1 MKRYIRS
8 SIEQSNNI
16 NDAYIV
22 SDEIY
27 KAISG
32 DQSAIQSL
40 KKQGYKVRKLVNP
53 LQPAEVGTFEIVDPT
68 TGKTYN
74 YDNSVSYYSKTRV
87 TSSTRF
93 KRTSRYNEFDN
104 GIVSSTNVPEAQNSD
119 DALWDVIDDEEFE
132 FRGVQDVGYDND
144 GNIMVI
150 FNHAI
155 SEDMVDLLAEELLTA
170 FRQYGYPVH
179 DWNTNGSNVFILS
192 RGDVLG
198 STEVLNSRYSPD
210 LLNDLVNYYRSFD
223 TMPSE
228 EIWDEIVAK
237 YNNED
242 LANDVL
248 ESLDD
253 YEEDLDYER

>member
-1 MKRYIRS
+1 MKRYIKS
-8 SIEQSNNI
+8 SI
-16 NDAYIV
+16 D
-22 SDEIY
+22 
-27 KAISG
+27 
-32 DQSAIQSL
+32 
-40 KKQGYKVRKLVNP
+40 
-53 LQPAEVGTFEIVDPT
+53 
-68 TGKTYN
+68 
-74 YDNSVSYYSKTRV
+74 
-87 TSSTRF
+87 
-93 KRTSRYNEFDN
+93 SR
-104 GIVSSTNVPEAQNSD
+104 SD
-119 DALWDVIDDEEFE
+119 DALWNVVDDDEFE
-132 FRGVQDVGYDND
+132 FRGVQDVGYDD
-144 GNIMVI
+144 DDNIMVI

-155 SEDMVDLLAEELLTA
+155 NEDMIELLAEELLTA
-170 FRQYGYPVH
+170 FRQHGYPVH

>member
-1 MKRYIRS
+1 MKRYIKS
-8 SIEQSNNI
+8 SI
-16 NDAYIV
+16 D
-22 SDEIY
+22 
-27 KAISG
+27 
-32 DQSAIQSL
+32 
-40 KKQGYKVRKLVNP
+40 
-53 LQPAEVGTFEIVDPT
+53 
-68 TGKTYN
+68 
-74 YDNSVSYYSKTRV
+74 
-87 TSSTRF
+87 
-93 KRTSRYNEFDN
+93 SR
-104 GIVSSTNVPEAQNSD
+104 SD
-119 DALWDVIDDEEFE
+119 DALWDVVDDDEFE
-132 FRGVQDVGYDND
+132 FRGVQDVGYDD
-144 GNIMVI
+144 DDNIMVI

-198 STEVLNSRYSPD
+198 STEILNSRYSPD